1 MSFRRATLLVLN
13 YNGKPLLEECLPSV
27 VEAAR
32 FGGQRHEVIVID
44 NASSDGS
51 VEFVREHYPDV
62 KIRRMARNRY
72 LFSYNRIISECET
85 DWVVLLNNDVRVEAD
100 FLEPL
105 LDHFGDRR
113 VFAATP
119 MVRSDKPTER
129 FECRR
134 YPILSRGVVNTRPDL
149 SSHGIQLTLFAHG
162 GASALDR
169 RKFLSLGGFD
179 SLYWTCL
186 YEDVDLSYAAWLR
199 GWHIVF
205 EPRSR
210 VFHKG
215 GASLG
220 RGGRQSAKWRRVEE
234 RVRTLFVLKNIED
247 RRMLTECLVFFGL
260 RVLRALLTA
269 DVGRMRAHLDI
280 ALRWPRLVVAREK
293 ARQTRWREDAE
304 VFRALRVNGWVDDAG
319 ASRSGE
325 DVCTGD
331 FTGERE
337 RESDDRDH
345 RERRG
350 RRSGAVSEDR
360 ADGLGQE
367 KDRRARLA
375 GVVPSG

>member
-13 YNGKPLLEECLPSV
+13 YNGRSLLEECLPSV
-27 VEAAR
+27 VQAASY
-32 FGGQRHEVIVID
+32 GGQRHEVVVID

-51 VEFVREHYPDV
+51 VAFVREHFPDV
-62 KIRRMARNRY
+62 KVRRMARNRY

-85 DWVVLLNNDVRVEAD
+85 DWVVLLNNDVRVEPD
-100 FLEPL
+100 FLKPL

-119 MVRSDKPTER
+119 MVRSDKRTER

-134 YPILSRGVVNTRPDL
+134 YPILSRGVVNTRPDF
-149 SSHGIQLTLFAHG
+149 SSPGIQLTLFAHG

-169 RKFLSLGGFD
+169 RKFLALGGFD
-179 SLYWTCL
+179 GIYWTCL

-220 RGGRQSAKWRRVEE
+220 RGGGQRAKWRRIEE

-247 RRMLTECLVFFGL
+247 RRMLTECLVFFAL
-260 RVLRALLTA
+260 RVLRAALTA
-269 DVGRMRAHLDI
+269 DVGRASAHLDI
-280 ALRWPRLVVAREK
+280 ALRWPRIIAARKK
-293 ARQTRWREDAE
+293 AKQMRWCEDRA
-304 VFRALRVNGWVDDAG
+304 VFRALRLNGWADGGEADG
-319 ASRSGE
+319 SGE
-325 DVCTGD
+325 VISPCEHAEGRE
-331 FTGERE
+331 GE
-337 RESDDRDH
+337 SGDRDH
-345 RERRG
+345 RDGGE
-350 RRSGAVSEDR
+350 RRSGTVGENRSCGVGR
-360 ADGLGQE
+360 P
-367 KDRRARLA
+367 RNRPARVEEVA
-375 GVVPSG
+375 SSG